1 MATTTDSL
9 QQAQLNDYV
18 VGLKAERSQLTPF
31 KTATAKTLSAA
42 KVNRQNYSL
51 ARVFAGNTDGVEG
64 EVSKNIERANPSFQ
78 TNGLLVPMEVLK
90 RDLSAGTTT
99 QLISQNLRGPSIVD
113 GLRPFSPIVAA
124 GVEIVEMP
132 VAGNYQFPREQV
144 VPTVAWASSEN
155 QTLTPTTGAPTFD
168 QTAGTNFRRASSVL
182 YVSRQLVQQAQV
194 SEGIEAF
201 LARELRRTV
210 ATAISQAVI
219 NGNGTTQ
226 PLGLANYTPGSGSV
240 NSITINNPTT
250 WAEIVAADATVE
262 NLNAY
267 AIDGTN
273 AWLVNPNTKQS
284 WAQTP
289 KTATALTNGFLL
301 DFDTKTANG
310 HPTFATTECQNVA
323 LFSTRWS
330 SVLVL
335 LAGSVSILVDPYTQ
349 AAANQ
354 VRIVTDV
361 LLDVVV
367 RRPEAIC
374 IATTSF

>member
-1 MATTTDSL
+1 MSINL
-9 QQAQLNDYV
+9 EQVRLNEHIPT
-18 VGLKAERSQLTPF
+18 LNAERSQIAYF
-31 KTATAKTLSAA
+31 KTAKAATLAGA
-42 KVNRQNYSL
+42 QVNRQNYSL
-51 ARVFAGNTDGVEG
+51 AKVLAGKTDGVEG
-64 EVSKNIERANPSFQ
+64 EISQNIQLANRNFP
-78 TNGLLVPMEVLK
+78 TNGLLIPMEVLK
-90 RDLSAGTTT
+90 RDLSAGTTS
-99 QLISQNLRGPSIVD
+99 QLISQNLRGPNIVE
-113 GLRPFSPIVAA
+113 GLRPFSPIVSA
-124 GVEIVEMP
+124 GVEVVEMP

-144 VPTVAWASSEN
+144 VPTVAWSNSEN
-155 QTLTPTTGAPTFD
+155 QTFSPTTGAPTFD

-182 YVSRQLVQQAQV
+182 YVSKQLVQQAQV

-210 ATAISQAVI
+210 ANAISQAVI

-226 PLGLANYTPGSGSV
+226 PLGLTNYTTGSSGEI
-240 NSITINNPTT
+240 NNITISSPTT
-250 WAEIVAADATVE
+250 WAQILAADATVE

-267 AIDGTN
+267 AIDGSS
-273 AWLVNPNTKQS
+273 AWIVNPNTKQS

-289 KTATALTNGFLL
+289 KTPTALTNGFLL
-301 DFDTKTANG
+301 ENNTVNG
-310 HPTFATTECQNVA
+310 HRAFGTTECQNVA

-335 LAGSVSILVDPYTQ
+335 IAGTVSILVDPYTQ
-349 AAANQ
+349 AAVNQ

>member
-1 MATTTDSL
+1 
-9 QQAQLNDYV
+9 
-18 VGLKAERSQLTPF
+18 
-31 KTATAKTLSAA
+31 
-42 KVNRQNYSL
+42 
-51 ARVFAGNTDGVEG
+51 
-64 EVSKNIERANPSFQ
+64 
-78 TNGLLVPMEVLK
+78 MEVLK
-90 RDLSAGTTT
+90 RDLSAGVSAAGGN
-99 QLISQNLRGPSIVD
+99 LISQNLRGPSIVE

-124 GVEIVEMP
+124 GVEVLEMP
-132 VAGNYQFPREQV
+132 VAGNYQFPREQI
-144 VPTVAWASSEN
+144 VPTVAWSSSEN
-155 QTLTPTTGAPTFD
+155 QTFSPTEGAPTFD
-168 QTAGTNFRRASSVL
+168 QTIGTNFRRASSIL
-182 YVSRQLVQQAQV
+182 YVSKQLVQQAQV
-194 SEGIEAF
+194 SEGIESF
-201 LARELRRTV
+201 FARELRRTV
-210 ATAISQAVI
+210 ADAISQAAI

-240 NSITINNPTT
+240 NSITIGNPTT
-250 WAEIVAADATVE
+250 WAQIVAADATVE

-267 AIDGTN
+267 AIDGTD

-289 KTATALTNGFLL
+289 KTPTALTNGFCL
-301 DFDTKTANG
+301 DWDTKTVNG
-310 HPTFATTECQNVA
+310 HRAFATTECQNVA

-335 LAGSVSILVDPYTQ
+335 IAGHVSVLVDPYTQ
-349 AAANQ
+349 SQNNQ